1 MCEIVFVILI
11 WIFMTTDEAEC
22 FFKIFFGIL
31 YERFAGL
38 YFAFLSD
45 GLVLTDFFFFNMLEN
60 NSLSVV
66 WVVNIFC

>member
-66 WVVNIFC
+66 

>member
-1 MCEIVFVILI
+1 
-11 WIFMTTDEAEC
+11 MTTDEAEC

-66 WVVNIFC
+66 